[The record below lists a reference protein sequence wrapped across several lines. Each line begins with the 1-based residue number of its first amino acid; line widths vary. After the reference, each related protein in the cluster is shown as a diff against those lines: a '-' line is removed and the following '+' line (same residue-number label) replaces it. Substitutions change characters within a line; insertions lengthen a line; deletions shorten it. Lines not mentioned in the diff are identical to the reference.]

1 MPRKGLCM
9 KKTGNITARIVL
21 IVFIFMMGCGRES
34 REKLSEAGSDFLIG
48 EESHAAAETDESPA
62 EICVYVCGAVNAP
75 GVYTLPAGSRVY
87 EAVRMAGG
95 LSDEADERAV
105 NQAEILT
112 DGRQVTI
119 PTKAEVLKEEEGA
132 AGGPV
137 NINTAG
143 VSELMR
149 LSGVGESRAK
159 DIIAYRKEHG
169 AFSVPEDIMK
179 VPGIKEAVFEKIKDD
194 ITVGY
199 LLIHQQYS

>member
-9 KKTGNITARIVL
+9 IKTGNITARIVL

-105 NQAEILT
+105 NQAEVLT

-132 AGGPV
+132 SGGPV

-194 ITVGY
+194 ITVG
-199 LLIHQQYS
+199 

>member
-1 MPRKGLCM
+1 
-9 KKTGNITARIVL
+9 
-21 IVFIFMMGCGRES
+21 
-34 REKLSEAGSDFLIG
+34 
-48 EESHAAAETDESPA
+48 
-62 EICVYVCGAVNAP
+62 
-75 GVYTLPAGSRVY
+75 
-87 EAVRMAGG
+87 
-95 LSDEADERAV
+95 
-105 NQAEILT
+105 
-112 DGRQVTI
+112 VTI
-119 PTKAEVLKEEEGA
+119 TTKAEVLKGEEGA

-194 ITVGY
+194 ITVG
-199 LLIHQQYS
+199 

>member
-34 REKLSEAGSDFLIG
+34 REKLSEAASEFLIG

-95 LSDEADERAV
+95 LSDEADERVV

-194 ITVGY
+194 ITVG
-199 LLIHQQYS
+199 

>member
-48 EESHAAAETDESPA
+48 EESHAAAVTDESPA

-119 PTKAEVLKEEEGA
+119 PTKAEVLKGEEGA
-132 AGGPV
+132 ADGPV

-194 ITVGY
+194 ITVG
-199 LLIHQQYS
+199 

>member
-194 ITVGY
+194 ITVG
-199 LLIHQQYS
+199 

>member
-48 EESHAAAETDESPA
+48 EESHSAAETDESPA

-95 LSDEADERAV
+95 LSDEADERVV

-179 VPGIKEAVFEKIKDD
+179 VPGIKAAVFEKIKDD
-194 ITVGY
+194 ITVG
-199 LLIHQQYS
+199 

>member
-1 MPRKGLCM
+1 MPRKGKKK

-194 ITVGY
+194 ITVG
-199 LLIHQQYS
+199 

>member
-62 EICVYVCGAVNAP
+62 EICVYVCGAVSAQ

-105 NQAEILT
+105 NQAEVLT

-194 ITVGY
+194 ITVG
-199 LLIHQQYS
+199 

>member
-48 EESHAAAETDESPA
+48 EESQAAAETDDGPA

-194 ITVGY
+194 ITVG
-199 LLIHQQYS
+199 

>member
-1 MPRKGLCM
+1 M

-194 ITVGY
+194 ITVG
-199 LLIHQQYS
+199 

>member
-95 LSDEADERAV
+95 LSDEADERVV

-194 ITVGY
+194 ITVG
-199 LLIHQQYS
+199 

>member
-48 EESHAAAETDESPA
+48 EESQAAAETDDGPA

-105 NQAEILT
+105 NQAELLT

-194 ITVGY
+194 ITVG
-199 LLIHQQYS
+199 

>member
-48 EESHAAAETDESPA
+48 EESHAAAVTDESPA

-105 NQAEILT
+105 NQAELLT

-194 ITVGY
+194 ITVG
-199 LLIHQQYS
+199 

>member
-87 EAVRMAGG
+87 EADRMAGG

-119 PTKAEVLKEEEGA
+119 PTKAEVLKGEEGA
-132 AGGPV
+132 ADGPV

-159 DIIAYRKEHG
+159 DIIAYRKEHE

-194 ITVGY
+194 ITVG
-199 LLIHQQYS
+199 

>member
-95 LSDEADERAV
+95 LSDEADERVV

-179 VPGIKEAVFEKIKDD
+179 VPGIKAAVFEKIKDD
-194 ITVGY
+194 ITVG
-199 LLIHQQYS
+199 

>member
-105 NQAEILT
+105 NQAELLT

-119 PTKAEVLKEEEGA
+119 PTKAEVLKGEEGA

-194 ITVGY
+194 ITVG
-199 LLIHQQYS
+199 

>member
-48 EESHAAAETDESPA
+48 EESHAAAETDDGPA

-95 LSDEADERAV
+95 LSDEADERVV

-194 ITVGY
+194 ITVG
-199 LLIHQQYS
+199 

>member
-48 EESHAAAETDESPA
+48 EESHAAAVTDESPA

-95 LSDEADERAV
+95 LSDEADEKAV
-105 NQAEILT
+105 NQAELLT

-194 ITVGY
+194 ITVG
-199 LLIHQQYS
+199 

>member
-105 NQAEILT
+105 NQAEVLT

-119 PTKAEVLKEEEGA
+119 PTKAEVLKGEEGA
-132 AGGPV
+132 AGGLV

-194 ITVGY
+194 ITVG
-199 LLIHQQYS
+199 

>member
-48 EESHAAAETDESPA
+48 EESHAAAVTDESPA

-194 ITVGY
+194 ITVG
-199 LLIHQQYS
+199 

>member
-119 PTKAEVLKEEEGA
+119 PTKTEVLKEEEGA

-194 ITVGY
+194 ITVG
-199 LLIHQQYS
+199 

>member
-105 NQAEILT
+105 NQAEVLT

-119 PTKAEVLKEEEGA
+119 PTKAEVLKGEEGA

-194 ITVGY
+194 ITVG
-199 LLIHQQYS
+199 

>member
-48 EESHAAAETDESPA
+48 EESHAEAETGASPA

-119 PTKAEVLKEEEGA
+119 PTKAEVLKGEEGA
-132 AGGPV
+132 ADGPV

-194 ITVGY
+194 ITVG
-199 LLIHQQYS
+199 

>member
-119 PTKAEVLKEEEGA
+119 PTKAEVLKGEEGA
-132 AGGPV
+132 ADGPV

-194 ITVGY
+194 ITVG
-199 LLIHQQYS
+199 